1 MRCII
6 SPGRFFP
13 IRYICIIYFFLFLHF
28 LLRCKGSLN
37 EGGPY
42 ALIVHA
48 QTYLERWRI
57 RSKCSTGREQLKKK
71 QFPGPPAPLTFTIS
85 DRQLTIDSM
94 TIFQR
99 FNIDNTSDNDN
110 CLINA
115 SFTLFAPGCNGRENL
130 HIYSKSFRIARLNRI
145 NRKIRAL

>member
-1 MRCII
+1 MYYFSR
-6 SPGRFFP
+6 SFFFP

-28 LLRCKGSLN
+28 LLRCKESLN

-42 ALIVHA
+42 ALYSACTNVTLNNDGFVLNA
-48 QTYLERWRI
+48 RLAENNW
-57 RSKCSTGREQLKKK
+57 KK
-71 QFPGPPAPLTFTIS
+71 QFPGPPARLTFTIS
-85 DRQLTIDSM
+85 DRHLTIDSM

-115 SFTLFAPGCNGRENL
+115 SFTSFAPGCNGRENL